1 MDILNRS
8 TVAAKIAS
16 AFGVRAQK
24 AEVATK
30 APRPKYAGNAIV
42 VHATKGSNRAERR
55 ARARAGYN
63 VGLVRSV
70 PYRKEA

>member
-1 MDILNRS
+1 MDILNR
-8 TVAAKIAS
+8 TAIAAKIAS

-24 AEVATK
+24 AEVAAK
-30 APRPKYAGNAIV
+30 APRPQHAGNV
-42 VHATKGSNRAERR
+42 VVLHATKGPNRAERR

-63 VGLVRSV
+63 VGLVRNV

>member
-30 APRPKYAGNAIV
+30 APRPERAGHVIV
-42 VHATKGSNRAERR
+42 VHATKGPNRAERR

-63 VGLVRSV
+63 VGLVRNV